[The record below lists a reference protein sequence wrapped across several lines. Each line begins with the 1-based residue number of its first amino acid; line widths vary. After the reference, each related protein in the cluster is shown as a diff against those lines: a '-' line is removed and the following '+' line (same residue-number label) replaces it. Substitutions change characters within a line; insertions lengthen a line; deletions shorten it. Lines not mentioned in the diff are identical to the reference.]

1 MSGGLLYVEV
11 APYWN
16 VNSSAEIVDMR
27 VAAVEVAPYWNVNII
42 AVQTR
47 KRKYS
52 VEVAPYWNV
61 NKYIIIGYN

>member
-27 VAAVEVAPYWNVNII
+27 VAAVEVAPYWNVNRD
-42 AVQTR
+42 VSSSQTG
-47 KRKYS
+47 S
-52 VEVAPYWNV
+52 
-61 NKYIIIGYN
+61 IQ

>member
-1 MSGGLLYVEV
+1 MVIY
-11 APYWN
+11 
-16 VNSSAEIVDMR
+16 
-27 VAAVEVAPYWNVNII
+27 VEVAPYWNVNII